1 MRTSKAIYLGPSA
14 DGLGVENFAAPASSQ
29 FLFQRRLFN
38 FLWVRLKPYRKL
50 IVLSVGISLVT
61 AGLAVVPPWAFKR
74 AADHLTRFQSWLPII
89 YWAGAGL
96 AATSLFSISQAF
108 SGYWLNLIQA
118 RLSLSLRN
126 ELFECVQGLP
136 LDFHLRR
143 RTGELA
149 SLIGNDTEAASSGL
163 VILFDSL
170 LRHPLNIIGL
180 TVLMF
185 YFDAWLSLTALLS
198 LPLMNFMTTIIG
210 KKSRV
215 AEGEFLNSQGNLLG
229 AIIENLTN
237 VKQVKSLGLEADRR
251 NLIAVLGN
259 QAIGWRQRALFYQS
273 SIGPVAEAANLL
285 VLSGMAVM
293 AYYQIAKGTSSTG
306 EVVGCLTAAFAL
318 KGSVRKLAESFLMLQ
333 RSTAAVNRLEWI
345 LGRTS
350 TSMGQQVV
358 LNDPVGSIELIDLS
372 FSYDGQRPVLLKVHF
387 KVNRGERI
395 AVWGPSGSGKTT
407 LMDLITGLYP
417 PTTGQI
423 RINGLEMN
431 EIDLNSFRQQ
441 VGVVT
446 QDPFLF
452 EGTIEENIVFGHPTI
467 DEAEIQKAAELAG
480 LRETLGRLPQGLKTP
495 VGERGA
501 RLSGGERKRVALAR
515 ALVRPISILILDEA
529 TSEMESQVE
538 EEILSSIDSLSTDLI
553 IFIVSHRE
561 SILSH
566 CDKILEVSFGRVK
579 LKEAAAL
586 S

>member
-1 MRTSKAIYLGPSA
+1 MSVSKAIYLGSSGDGPEPERPSTPSPRQP
-14 DGLGVENFAAPASSQ
+14 LIPF
-29 FLFQRRLFN
+29 RLFS
-38 FLWVRLKPYRKL
+38 FLWIRLKPYWKPFAL
-50 IVLSVGISLVT
+50 AAGLSLVT
-61 AGLAVVPPWAFKR
+61 AGLAIVPPWAFKQ
-74 AADHLTRFQSWLPII
+74 AADHLNPFRSWLPII
-89 YWAGAGL
+89 SWAGAGL
-96 AATSLFSISQAF
+96 AATSLLSISQAF
-108 SGYWLNLIQA
+108 SGYGLNVIQA

-126 ELFECVQGLP
+126 ELFQCVQSQP

-170 LRHPLNIIGL
+170 LRHPINILGL
-180 TVLMF
+180 IVLMF
-185 YFDAWLSLTALLS
+185 YFNVWLSLTALFS
-198 LPLMNFMTTIIG
+198 LPLMNWLTTIIG
-210 KKSRV
+210 KKSRL

-237 VKQVKSLGLEADRR
+237 VKQVKTLGLEEDRR
-251 NLIAVLGN
+251 NLIGVLGN
-259 QAIGWRQRALFYQS
+259 KAISWRQRALLYQS

-285 VLSGMAVM
+285 ILCGMAAV
-293 AYYQIAKGTSSTG
+293 AYYQIAGKASSTG

-318 KGSVRKLAESFLMLQ
+318 KGSVRKWAESSLMLQ
-333 RSTAAVNRLEWI
+333 RSTAAVHRLEWI

-350 TSMGQQVV
+350 SSQGQQG
-358 LNDPVGSIELIDLS
+358 LNEHILSIELDDLS
-372 FSYDGQRPVLLKVHF
+372 FSYDGQRPVLQRVSF

-417 PTTGQI
+417 PTTGKI
-423 RINGLEMN
+423 RINNREL
-431 EIDLNSFRQQ
+431 DKLNLDAFRRQF
-441 VGVVT
+441 GVVT

-452 EGTIEENIVFGHPTI
+452 EGTIEENIVFGYLGVP
-467 DEAEIQKAAELAG
+467 EAEIQKAAERAG
-480 LRETLGRLPQGLKTP
+480 LKETLRRLPQALKTS

-515 ALVRPISILILDEA
+515 ALVRPISVLILDEA
-529 TSEMESQVE
+529 TSEMEAQVE
-538 EEILSSIDSLSTDLI
+538 EEILNSIDSLSSGLI

-566 CDKILEVSFGRVK
+566 CDKILEVSYGRVR
-579 LKEAAAL
+579 LKELAKT
-586 S
+586 